1 MGILDV
7 FELVPQ
13 LRDLES
19 LKISELNVES
29 SERPFD
35 KARRVMTP
43 VSHCLATATVEDLH
57 RTVMHELGRDQ
68 GFTWVLLYPNGR
80 LSSATDVSGVRSL
93 LTTA

>member
-35 KARRVMTP
+35 KARRVMIP

-68 GFTWVLLYPNGR
+68 GFTWYPNGR

-93 LTTA
+93 LITA